1 MLGNQAITGT
11 GVVKDAQAVSVSG
24 SLSAVANGTGGL
36 LLYIVTVPT
45 SPVCIKQVPLTRTA
59 VEAKLMV
66 DRLGRTYASVPTLA
80 NGLAVFR
87 RNESRCFGALRKLA
101 RRC

>member
-1 MLGNQAITGT
+1 MLGNPAITGT
-11 GVVKDAQAVSVSG
+11 GAVKDARAVCELG
-24 SLSAVANGTGGL
+24 CLEAVANGTNSL
-36 LLYIVTVPT
+36 LLYDVTVLT
-45 SPVCIKQVPLTRTA
+45 SPVCIRQIPLTRTA

-87 RNESRCFGALRKLA
+87 RNESRCFGAVRKLA